1 MCMGKWEAGC
11 GKRASGLGFRCMFS
25 LGSRRCKTPV
35 SRTQPFTSSGRTVT
49 WPSPIRAPTPEVY
62 VNTSID
68 AAGDG
73 SLAPKSPIRVGVIGF
88 GFVEKTFHVPLLK
101 ATDGYKITTVSS
113 SHPVD
118 VKAVVPDVEVVSDPK
133 TLATHPEID
142 LVVIA
147 SPNETHAPLAELAMR
162 AGRNVVVDK
171 PFTITVEEARHLA
184 AVAREKNVLL
194 SVFQNRRWDSDFL
207 TIRDA
212 IRRDL
217 VGRIVLFESRI
228 DRYRPDVRDRWR
240 EIPGPGAGLLYD
252 LGPHL
257 IDQTLLL
264 FGIPDSVQATL
275 AKQRRG
281 ARTDDYFQLVL
292 RYGEMVANLGA
303 GSLVSGGSPRFAVH
317 GDKASL
323 VKQKPDIQEDQ
334 LRAGVL
340 PGSPDWGLDP
350 NDAVLYEGATGD
362 AHALKAARGDQR
374 GYYVA
379 LREAL
384 LGRAP
389 NPVSPEQ
396 GATVMAIIEAGLRS
410 ESDGRR
416 VVPDLTKEERA
427 AWVN

>member
-1 MCMGKWEAGC
+1 MA
-11 GKRASGLGFRCMFS
+11 
-25 LGSRRCKTPV
+25 
-35 SRTQPFTSSGRTVT
+35 
-49 WPSPIRAPTPEVY
+49 
-62 VNTSID
+62 
-68 AAGDG
+68 
-73 SLAPKSPIRVGVIGF
+73 LAMIRVGLIGF
-88 GFVEKTFHVPLLK
+88 GFVSKMFHVPLLQ
-101 ATDGYKITTVSS
+101 ATAGYKITAVSS
-113 SHPVD
+113 SRPAD
-118 VKAVVPDVEVVSDPK
+118 VSAVLPDVVIVSDPK
-133 TLATHPEID
+133 VLAAHPDVD
-142 LVVIA
+142 LVVTA

-184 AVAREKNVLL
+184 DVSAENNVLL

-207 TIRDA
+207 TVQDA

-228 DRYRPDVRDRWR
+228 DRFRPEVRDRWR

-257 IDQTLLL
+257 IDQSLLL

-275 AKQRRG
+275 ANQRRG
-281 ARTDDYFQLVL
+281 TRTDDFFQLVL
-292 RYGEMVANLGA
+292 RYGEMVATLQA
-303 GSLVSGGSPRFAVH
+303 GSLVSGGSARFSVH
-317 GDKASL
+317 GEKASI

-350 NDAVLYEGATGD
+350 DDAMLYDGATGD
-362 AHALKAARGDQR
+362 TRALKAARGDQR

-384 LGRAP
+384 HGRAP
-389 NPVSPEQ
+389 NPVRPQE
-396 GATVMAIIEAGLRS
+396 GATVMAIIEAAIRADG
-410 ESDGRR
+410 EGRR
-416 VVPDLTKEERA
+416 VVPELTVQERA
-427 AWVN
+427 AWQR

>member
-1 MCMGKWEAGC
+1 MREDSA
-11 GKRASGLGFRCMFS
+11 
-25 LGSRRCKTPV
+25 
-35 SRTQPFTSSGRTVT
+35 
-49 WPSPIRAPTPEVY
+49 
-62 VNTSID
+62 
-68 AAGDG
+68 
-73 SLAPKSPIRVGVIGF
+73 IRVGVIGF
-88 GFVEKTFHVPLLK
+88 GFVSKTFHVPLLK
-101 ATDGYKITTVSS
+101 ATDGYKITAVSS
-113 SHPVD
+113 SRPGD
-118 VKAVVPDVEVVSDPK
+118 VSGVLPDVEVVSDPK
-133 TLATHPEID
+133 ALAAHPDID

-184 AVAREKNVLL
+184 AIAKEKKVLL

-212 IRRDL
+212 IRQDL
-217 VGRIVLFESRI
+217 TGRVVLFESRI
-228 DRYRPDVRDRWR
+228 DRYRPEVRDRWR
-240 EIPGPGAGLLYD
+240 EVPGPGAGLLYD

-264 FGIPDSVQATL
+264 FGIPDSVLATL

-292 RYGEMVANLGA
+292 RYGEMVATLGA
-303 GSLVSGGSPRFAVH
+303 GSLVSGGSARFAVH
-317 GDKASL
+317 GERAS
-323 VKQKPDIQEDQ
+323 VIKQKPDIQEDQ

-340 PGSPDWGLDP
+340 PGAKDWGLDP
-350 NDAVLYEGATGD
+350 DDAMVYGGTTGESRVLE
-362 AHALKAARGDQR
+362 AARGDQR

-389 NPVSPEQ
+389 NPVPPEQ

-410 ESDGRR
+410 AADGRR
-416 VVPDLTKEERA
+416 VVPEVTEEERA
-427 AWVN
+427 AWKDL

>member
-1 MCMGKWEAGC
+1 
-11 GKRASGLGFRCMFS
+11 
-25 LGSRRCKTPV
+25 LGS
-35 SRTQPFTSSGRTVT
+35 S
-49 WPSPIRAPTPEVY
+49 A
-62 VNTSID
+62 
-68 AAGDG
+68 
-73 SLAPKSPIRVGVIGF
+73 PIRVGLIGF
-88 GFVEKTFHVPLLK
+88 GFVSKTFHVPLLQ

-113 SHPVD
+113 SRPGDVTAMLVD
-118 VKAVVPDVEVVSDPK
+118 VDVVSDPK
-133 TLATHPEID
+133 VLATHPNID

-184 AVAREKNVLL
+184 TVARENNVLL

-207 TIRDA
+207 TVQDA
-212 IRRDL
+212 IRQDL
-217 VGRIVLFESRI
+217 TGRVVLFESRI

-240 EIPGPGAGLLYD
+240 EVPGPGAGLLYD

-281 ARTDDYFQLVL
+281 ARTDDFFQLVL
-292 RYGEMVANLGA
+292 RYGEMVATLSA
-303 GSLVSGGSPRFAVH
+303 GSLVSGGSARFAVH
-317 GDKASL
+317 GDRASV

-334 LRAGVL
+334 LRAGLL
-340 PGSPDWGLDP
+340 PGAPGWGADPD
-350 NDAVLYEGATGD
+350 DAVFYDGTSGNSR
-362 AHALKAARGDQR
+362 ALAAARGDQR

-384 LGRAP
+384 LGNAP
-389 NPVSPEQ
+389 NPVPPEQ
-396 GATVMAIIEAGLRS
+396 GATVMAIIEAALRS
-410 ESDGRR
+410 EDEGRR
-416 VVPDLTKEERA
+416 VVPELTKEERGA
-427 AWVN
+427 FSSTSAEI